1 MFYKSGEGI
10 SDQFDPVKMFSF
22 PLNPVFSEGVPNQVC
37 AQQLKENEKKIYITI
52 LI

>member
-10 SDQFDPVKMFSF
+10 SDQFEPVKMFSF

-37 AQQLKENEKKIYITI
+37 AQQLKDKTI
-52 LI
+52 KDGGISP